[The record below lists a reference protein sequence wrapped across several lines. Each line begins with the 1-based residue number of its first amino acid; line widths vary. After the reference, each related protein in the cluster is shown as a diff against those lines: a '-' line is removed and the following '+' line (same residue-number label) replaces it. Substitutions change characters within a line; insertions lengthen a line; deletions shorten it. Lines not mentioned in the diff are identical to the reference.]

1 MLHSACQFMD
11 GPADMLVHPGAGF
24 HREEEVRMAEVYV
37 LEFPL
42 TEKGKNID
50 RFETEKLSSLLII
63 SKLK

>member
-1 MLHSACQFMD
+1 
-11 GPADMLVHPGAGF
+11 MLVHPGAGF